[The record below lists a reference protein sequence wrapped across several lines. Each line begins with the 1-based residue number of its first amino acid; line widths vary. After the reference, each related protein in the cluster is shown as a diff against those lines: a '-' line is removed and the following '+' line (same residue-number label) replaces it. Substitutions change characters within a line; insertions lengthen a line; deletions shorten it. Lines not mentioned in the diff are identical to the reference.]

1 MRKPHWLESGSPL
14 CAHSDF
20 MVLRKRLKVQESAA
34 AREEAKLYS
43 NMFKGF
49 GDAAKPAVVPAEA

>member
-1 MRKPHWLESGSPL
+1 M

-34 AREEAKLYS
+34 ARKEAKLYS